1 MIVTNIYPQSVQPS
15 IIKNKQNNSAVST
28 TNSNHSEL
36 SNAYYTYGINFR
48 GLRNTQKTVPD
59 IDFDEYKSMK
69 EPTKQ
74 RYRKVY
80 QNFDKNKS
88 IDKNDLVDSKFLS
101 LPLQTEKKLNDFIDF
116 SKIYLEYKKNPI
128 ICLGRSPKWFL
139 NTALWMK
146 DGIQNYTFVAFSKFW
161 FMPDKVEGYR
171 RSPYLA
177 PTEVEETAYRN
188 YLRNIEATPL
198 HMVKKFE
205 ETGKKTVI
213 TDYICSGKGAC
224 SFLDL
229 MSRFAEDQGVLE
241 RFSKSIQIVGIGS
254 RDYMEQLAG
263 EDGDI
268 SDPRVFMPEKLRPYS
283 KNIKQEFYNM
293 PFKVFEEMLLN
304 QNTNECRSTFYPH
317 DAWTI
322 YRPDQFKTG
331 LIKDLK
337 KVELIKAKF
346 PAQFSKT
353 FGKEPLSS
361 FAPAMR
367 DFRNLLNFR
376 ILNALDE
383 RGLLKAFHKTKI

>member
-15 IIKNKQNNSAVST
+15 IIKNKQNNSVVST

-146 DGIQNYTFVAFSKFW
+146 DGIDPYTFVAFSKYW
-161 FMPDKVEGYR
+161 YLPDKVEGAR
-171 RSPYLA
+171 KIDRWA
-177 PTEVEETAYRN
+177 PTPEEETAYKK
-188 YLRNIEATPL
+188 YLKSIQADPKSIIEKAEKAGEK
-198 HMVKKFE
+198 V
-205 ETGKKTVI
+205 VI
-213 TDYICSGKGAC
+213 TDYIQSGKGMC

-229 MSRFAEDQGVLE
+229 MGRYAEEQGVLDK
-241 RFSKSIQIVGIGS
+241 FADSIKLVGIGS
-254 RDYMEQLAG
+254 LDYAEELNPYAEYISTPSVPLPEVLAPYYRKI
-263 EDGDI
+263 DQKFHNMDY
-268 SDPRVFMPEKLRPYS
+268 DVFK
-283 KNIKQEFYNM
+283 
-293 PFKVFEEMLLN
+293 EMLLN

-317 DAWTI
+317 ETWPL
-322 YRPDQFKTG
+322 YQPNKFKTG

-337 KVELIKAKF
+337 KVEDLIQRSHTEKCTTAFK
-346 PAQFSKT
+346 
-353 FGKEPLSS
+353 
-361 FAPAMR
+361 PAMA
-367 DFRNLLNFR
+367 DYRNLLNFR
-376 ILNALDE
+376 ILDGLAE
-383 RGLLKAFHKTKI
+383 RDMLKSEPIKK